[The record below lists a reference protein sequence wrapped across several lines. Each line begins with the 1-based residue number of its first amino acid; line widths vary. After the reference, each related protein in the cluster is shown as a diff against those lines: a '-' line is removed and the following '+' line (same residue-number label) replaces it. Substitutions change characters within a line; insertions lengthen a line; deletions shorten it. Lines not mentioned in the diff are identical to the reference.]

1 MGRNY
6 YISQSGRI
14 LRKDNTL
21 YLEVG
26 TETEGETKKIPIP
39 IEDVEALYLYGEL
52 DLNTKLLNFLSQKK
66 VVLHLFNY
74 YGFYAGSYYPRE
86 YLNSGFLLVQQVEHY
101 QSSAKRLF
109 IAKCF
114 VNGAIHGIQK
124 NLSYYHNRGKDLG
137 ASLSNIEQ
145 ESKLIKQASD
155 IPTLMGVEGRVR
167 KQYYEAF
174 SSIIGDL
181 FPFEK
186 RTKRPPEN
194 PLNALISFGNSLC
207 YTLCLGEIYH
217 TQLNPLISY
226 LHEPGERRF
235 SLALDISEVFKP
247 LLVDRVIFKVLNQK
261 MIQLDHFD

>member
-1 MGRNY
+1 M
-6 YISQSGRI
+6 
-14 LRKDNTL
+14 
-21 YLEVG
+21 
-26 TETEGETKKIPIP
+26 
-39 IEDVEALYLYGEL
+39 
-52 DLNTKLLNFLSQKK
+52 
-66 VVLHLFNY
+66 
-74 YGFYAGSYYPRE
+74 
-86 YLNSGFLLVQQVEHY
+86 
-101 QSSAKRLF
+101 
-109 IAKCF
+109 
-114 VNGAIHGIQK
+114 
-124 NLSYYHNRGKDLG
+124 G